1 MQTNLHI
8 NKKFEILKNKK
19 EKIAFKT
26 SPRKQIN
33 NLDSL
38 PHYDRSLVD
47 YEKYHQYIG
56 IIFLNF
62 KTSLFCH
69 KILIELTII
78 PSIFFVNKYN
88 MIFIM

>member
-56 IIFLNF
+56 HAGVKYSVAVPITIPTKRPTTITQNRL
-62 KTSLFCH
+62 KLISL
-69 KILIELTII
+69 K
-78 PSIFFVNKYN
+78 
-88 MIFIM
+88 